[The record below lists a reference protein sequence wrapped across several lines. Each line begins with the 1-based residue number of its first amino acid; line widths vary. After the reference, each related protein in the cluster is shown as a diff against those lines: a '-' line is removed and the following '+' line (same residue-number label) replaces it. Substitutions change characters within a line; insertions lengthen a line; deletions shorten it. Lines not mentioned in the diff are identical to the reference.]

1 MFEALWFI
9 AVCFPLMF
17 GGPYGKD
24 FDPRSYHWS
33 TTAKC
38 SQAVLPVQAL
48 PLRACASPEDLWHP
62 EPYVAPARGGR
73 ETRKTNEI
81 NKENYRWWA
90 REKCHSQAT
99 PMA

>member
-48 PLRACASPEDLWHP
+48 PLRACASPEDLWHKID
-62 EPYVAPARGGR
+62 GR
-73 ETRKTNEI
+73 NDLIEGECDEGN
-81 NKENYRWWA
+81 
-90 REKCHSQAT
+90 
-99 PMA
+99 